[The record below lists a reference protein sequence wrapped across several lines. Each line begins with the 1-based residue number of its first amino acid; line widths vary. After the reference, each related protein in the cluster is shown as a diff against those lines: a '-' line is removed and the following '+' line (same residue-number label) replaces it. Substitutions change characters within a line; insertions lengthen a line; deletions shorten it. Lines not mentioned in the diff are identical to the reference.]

1 MTTLFNMTSASEKI
15 QSLYEIVRDAQDNLP
30 SAKLVDSIF
39 DRVMAG
45 CENQPTEH
53 DYDLF
58 CDLMNEHDSI
68 MHP

>member
-1 MTTLFNMTSASEKI
+1 MRTLFNMNAGEKI
-15 QSLYEIVRDAQDNLP
+15 NALYEIVRDAQDNLP
-30 SAKLVDSIF
+30 ARILVDTIF

-58 CDLMNEHDSI
+58 CDLMNEQDSI